1 LFYVNH
7 KLKRKTLNFEGAKN
21 MSDKVGENTS
31 VKAENT
37 QDEIEIL
44 KTKMGKVNLTAI
56 LKKFK

>member
-1 LFYVNH
+1 
-7 KLKRKTLNFEGAKN
+7 